1 MTITETFFNYEQ
13 LKVAEKYTKNLKA
26 SLYFMDK
33 KFHKHKGFYK
43 SQTIKNVLNWTWN
56 ELPAMLFRQNEKE
69 KLYFRSAM

>member
-1 MTITETFFNYEQ
+1 MTITETFLNFEQ

-43 SQTIKNVLNWTWN
+43 SQTIKNVLN
-56 ELPAMLFRQNEKE
+56 
-69 KLYFRSAM
+69 